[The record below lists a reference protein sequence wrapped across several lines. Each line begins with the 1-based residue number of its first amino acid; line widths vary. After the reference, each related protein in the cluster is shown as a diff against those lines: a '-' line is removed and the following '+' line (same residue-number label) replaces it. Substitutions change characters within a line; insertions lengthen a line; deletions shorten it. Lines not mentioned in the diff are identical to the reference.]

1 MFSSSEPTQPD
12 FAFGARLRSA
22 RESAGLTLQDV
33 ATAAGLTKG
42 YISQIERDLSSPS
55 VATLWRLC
63 GILGLTIGDLADPDV
78 DAAEPIHRERRP
90 LGGDPENEHVS
101 LSDLG
106 DPRFFASESR
116 IGPGGTLAEQPYSI
130 AGDLEFVYVLKG
142 RLEFEV
148 GDHTYSFTAGD
159 AFTYGISDP
168 HRWRNPSGT
177 RETRVLWVAVP
188 NPYAPRKRGLR
199 SPVAR

>member
-1 MFSSSEPTQPD
+1 MPPN
-12 FAFGARLRSA
+12 RSTA
-22 RESAGLTLQDV
+22 NVVPSAAIRST
-33 ATAAGLTKG
+33 
-42 YISQIERDLSSPS
+42 
-55 VATLWRLC
+55 C
-63 GILGLTIGDLADPDV
+63 LAQ
-78 DAAEPIHRERRP
+78 RF
-90 LGGDPENEHVS
+90 
-101 LSDLG
+101 G

-142 RLEFEV
+142 RLEFEI

-168 HRWRNPSGT
+168 HRWRNPSET